1 MAWQVLVTGKSQ
13 SLKPAMAPIEK
24 RCETYNPEEGIFMAH
39 NAERKH
45 YDEPFKQA
53 AVDFLQKSGKTIDE
67 VATEL
72 NLSALDLKHWRKKY
86 CAGAI
91 QKSGKASSNVAQ
103 LKAENEA
110 LRSEV
115 LHLKVQWDI
124 LKTTL
129 GVLSTTIGSRENYV

>member
-1 MAWQVLVTGKSQ
+1 
-13 SLKPAMAPIEK
+13 
-24 RCETYNPEEGIFMAH
+24 MAH
-39 NAERKH
+39 NAERKQ

-53 AVDFLQKSGKTIDE
+53 AVDFLHKSGKTLDE

-72 NLSALDLKHWRKKY
+72 NLSANDLKNWRKRY
-86 CAGAI
+86 SSVHL
-91 QKSGKASSNVAQ
+91 QKTGKAGSNVAQ